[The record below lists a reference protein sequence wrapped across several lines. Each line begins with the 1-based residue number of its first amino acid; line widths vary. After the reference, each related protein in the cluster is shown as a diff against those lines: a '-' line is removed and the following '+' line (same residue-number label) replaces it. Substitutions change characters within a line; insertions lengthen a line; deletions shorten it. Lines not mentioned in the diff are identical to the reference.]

1 MSQKIL
7 VVVGSP
13 RVGGNTDQ
21 LADAFMRGLREN
33 NHSVKKIHL
42 AKVKVNPCLGCE
54 QCFRNGTPCVQK
66 DDMNDILKDVEQ
78 ADLIVFACPVY
89 FSNLT
94 AQMKM
99 FIDRFY
105 CMYHQYHAFSKKET
119 MLLMTAG
126 GPVPTSFQTSMDYFD
141 YTVVNFM
148 GWKDRGKILV
158 GGVHDKNDI
167 QNTDGLEKAYAFG
180 KTIV

>member
-105 CMYHQYHAFSKKET
+105 CMYHQYHFPKKR
-119 MLLMTAG
+119 
-126 GPVPTSFQTSMDYFD
+126 PCF
-141 YTVVNFM
+141 
-148 GWKDRGKILV
+148 
-158 GGVHDKNDI
+158 
-167 QNTDGLEKAYAFG
+167 
-180 KTIV
+180 

>member
-1 MSQKIL
+1 MIREETYESEDI

-78 ADLIVFACPVY
+78 ADLIVLLA
-89 FSNLT
+89 L
-94 AQMKM
+94 
-99 FIDRFY
+99 FIS
-105 CMYHQYHAFSKKET
+105 A
-119 MLLMTAG
+119 
-126 GPVPTSFQTSMDYFD
+126 
-141 YTVVNFM
+141 
-148 GWKDRGKILV
+148 ILQ
-158 GGVHDKNDI
+158 HK
-167 QNTDGLEKAYAFG
+167 
-180 KTIV
+180 